1 MAYVIFYQFAQPLFA
16 SVRLFGELLYNFI
29 FPFPELQLIFRW
41 FVVFIFSFTDG
52 IFPEFIAK
60 VFNMLFNFCSMLAVY
75 YAIFLQQKIKY
86 RNTTHT
92 WFNFLLFIDTFF
104 QLHIVDLYP
113 VKVTVHN
120 FWEQG
125 GIMTTWNVLFIALLC
140 HRSPDRLYY
149 EMETHIA
156 MFRSDLWNFIV
167 QPKHSS

>member
-60 VFNMLFNFCSMLAVY
+60 VFNMLFNFCSMFAVY

-92 WFNFLLFIDTFF
+92 WFNFLFTHSWFIPCKSNSTQFLRTRGNHD
-104 QLHIVDLYP
+104 DLECTIHSTSLSSQSCSFIRWDGDAYC
-113 VKVTVHN
+113 
-120 FWEQG
+120 
-125 GIMTTWNVLFIALLC
+125 NV
-140 HRSPDRLYY
+140 
-149 EMETHIA
+149 
-156 MFRSDLWNFIV
+156 
-167 QPKHSS
+167 